1 MENNYPWT
9 NDSSNRPIL
18 DTPEKLI
25 AYTSAILHEPAELRF
40 INFSPLDLESV
51 TLYYGQSKQQR
62 QAALKKALNRMK
74 NASLKDY
81 NPLDSLPDL
90 AGFETMVPLG
100 TVNGIAADTI
110 NRLKNQ
116 DSL

>member
-1 MENNYPWT
+1 M
-9 NDSSNRPIL
+9 
-18 DTPEKLI
+18 
-25 AYTSAILHEPAELRF
+25 
-40 INFSPLDLESV
+40 
-51 TLYYGQSKQQR
+51 
-62 QAALKKALNRMK
+62 KKALNRMK
-74 NASLKDY
+74 NASFKDY

-116 DSL
+116 DAL